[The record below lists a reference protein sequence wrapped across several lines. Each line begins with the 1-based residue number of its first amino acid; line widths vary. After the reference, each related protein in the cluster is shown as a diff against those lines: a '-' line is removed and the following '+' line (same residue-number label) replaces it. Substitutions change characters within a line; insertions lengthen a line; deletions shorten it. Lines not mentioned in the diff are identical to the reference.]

1 MKRRTFIKFTT
12 AWALLLSS
20 NIVIA
25 RIISKNNLIILD
37 EILNIIFPKTSTMPS
52 AREFKALNY
61 LVQNISHKTFDD
73 DDKVLIVDGTK
84 DFSESFP
91 EFLDLKEDE
100 KKELIFRIIKNS
112 SYAKSWI
119 SKLTYYGVEAMFS
132 DPIYGGNFE
141 QIGWN
146 SVKHNTGYPRP
157 LKTYGQKI

>member
-12 AWALLLSS
+12 VWALLLSS

-37 EILNIIFPKTSTMPS
+37 EVLNIIFPKTSTMPS
-52 AREFKALNY
+52 SREFKALNY

-84 DFSESFP
+84 DFIESFP
-91 EFLDLKEDE
+91 EFLNLKEDE

-146 SVKHNTGYPRP
+146 SVKHNIGYPRP

>member
-1 MKRRTFIKFTT
+1 MKRRNFIKFATIS
-12 AWALLLSS
+12 AIMLSTPT
-20 NIVIA
+20 VIA
-25 RIISKNNLIILD
+25 RTFPKNHLEVLD
-37 EILNIIFPKTSTMPS
+37 EVLEIVFPKTSTMPS
-52 AREFKALNY
+52 AKEFKALNY

-91 EFLDLKEDE
+91 EFLTLKDEE
-100 KKELIFRIIKNS
+100 KKELIFRIIKSS

-119 SKLTYYGVEAMFS
+119 SKLTYYGIEAMFS

-146 SVKHNTGYPRP
+146 SVKHNIGYPRP

>member
-1 MKRRTFIKFTT
+1 
-12 AWALLLSS
+12 
-20 NIVIA
+20 
-25 RIISKNNLIILD
+25 
-37 EILNIIFPKTSTMPS
+37 MPS
-52 AREFKALNY
+52 AKEFKALNY

-91 EFLDLKEDE
+91 EFLTLKDEE
-100 KKELIFRIIKNS
+100 KKELIFRIIKSS

-119 SKLTYYGVEAMFS
+119 SKLTYYGIEAMFS

-146 SVKHNTGYPRP
+146 SVKHNIGYPRP

>member
-84 DFSESFP
+84 DFIESFP
-91 EFLDLKEDE
+91 EFLNLKEDE

-146 SVKHNTGYPRP
+146 SVKHNIGYPRP

>member
-12 AWALLLSS
+12 VWALLLSS

-84 DFSESFP
+84 DFIESFP
-91 EFLDLKEDE
+91 DFLNLKEDE

-119 SKLTYYGVEAMFS
+119 SKLTYYGIEAMFS
-132 DPIYGGNFE
+132 DPIYGGNFQ

-146 SVKHNTGYPRP
+146 SVKHNIGYPRP

>member
-12 AWALLLSS
+12 VWALLLSS

-84 DFSESFP
+84 DFIESFP
-91 EFLDLKEDE
+91 DFLNLKEDE
-100 KKELIFRIIKNS
+100 KKELIFRIIKSS

-146 SVKHNTGYPRP
+146 SVKHNIGYPRP

>member
-12 AWALLLSS
+12 VWALLLSS

-84 DFSESFP
+84 DFIESFP
-91 EFLDLKEDE
+91 DFLNLKEDE

-146 SVKHNTGYPRP
+146 SVKHNIGYPRP

>member
-12 AWALLLSS
+12 VWALLLSS

-84 DFSESFP
+84 DFIESFP
-91 EFLDLKEDE
+91 DFLNLKEDE

-132 DPIYGGNFE
+132 DPIYGGNFQ

-146 SVKHNTGYPRP
+146 SVKHNIGYPRP

>member
-1 MKRRTFIKFTT
+1 MKRRNFIKFATIS
-12 AWALLLSS
+12 AIMLSTPT
-20 NIVIA
+20 VIA
-25 RIISKNNLIILD
+25 RTFPKNHLEVLD
-37 EILNIIFPKTSTMPS
+37 EVLEIVFPKTSTMPS
-52 AREFKALNY
+52 AKEFKALNY

-84 DFSESFP
+84 DFSESLP
-91 EFLDLKEDE
+91 EFLTLKDEE
-100 KKELIFRIIKNS
+100 KKELIFRIIKSS

-119 SKLTYYGVEAMFS
+119 SKLTYYGIEAMFS

-146 SVKHNTGYPRP
+146 SVKHNIGYPRP

>member
-12 AWALLLSS
+12 VWALLLSS

-52 AREFKALNY
+52 AKEFKALNY

-84 DFSESFP
+84 DFIESFP
-91 EFLDLKEDE
+91 DFLNLKEDE

-146 SVKHNTGYPRP
+146 SVKHNIGYPRP